1 MAIPVIDARQP
12 PHRQPPSP
20 AIQPVR
26 VVIAD
31 QDGLARSMIRT
42 ALHDAKGIAPVASTG
57 DGREALEL
65 VRHYRPAILI
75 LDTALLSE
83 CGIELIGQLL
93 LASPQTRVLTI
104 AVNDHHTALAAL
116 RAGAAGHLS
125 KEIDPHQLARLVQRA
140 AQGEGIIPPKMI
152 TPLLKLLR
160 EAPTT
165 GWRPVHSRL
174 TTREWE
180 MVELLR
186 QGAGTQD
193 IAEQLV
199 ISPTTVYSHIKKV
212 LHKLGVHSRSD
223 AVAAA
228 HHLRQTETLGEKL
241 PTPVRPDSPRPA
253 DTNRHTTTSGT
264 NRPRPGPD
272 PKARPPQQQ
281 ALTTS

>member
-1 MAIPVIDARQP
+1 MATLVIDSRRPLRGQLA
-12 PHRQPPSP
+12 SP
-20 AIQPVR
+20 ADQPVR

-42 ALHDAKGIAPVASTG
+42 ALHDANGIAPVASTG

-65 VRHYRPAILI
+65 VRHYRPAVLI
-75 LDTALLSE
+75 LDTALLSD
-83 CGIELIGQLL
+83 CGIELIGKLL
-93 LASPQTRVLTI
+93 LASPETRVLTI
-104 AVNDHHTALAAL
+104 AVDDHQTALGAL

-125 KEIDPHQLARLVQRA
+125 KEIDPHKLARLVERA
-140 AQGEGIIPPKMI
+140 AQGEGIVPPGMI

-160 EAPTT
+160 EVPTT

-180 MVELLR
+180 MVELLK
-186 QGAGTQD
+186 QGACTQD

-212 LHKLGVHSRSD
+212 LHKLGVHSRRD
-223 AVAAA
+223 ALAAA
-228 HHLRQTETLGEKL
+228 DRLRRTETLGGKL
-241 PTPVRPDSPRPA
+241 PTAVRPDSPGPA
-253 DTNRHTTTSGT
+253 DPNGHTTTSGR

-272 PKARPPQQQ
+272 PGARPPEWQ
-281 ALTTS
+281 AVTTR